1 MDFVKE
7 YKYLEDEENIFKSIN
22 YDQLMDMINNLG
34 SGLVVM
40 GGPWCEYTQAVM
52 KEINDIGKKA
62 GIDVIYNYDPRFVDV
77 FGEDND
83 LRDCKSLEIKLKYYA
98 IVEKIGFKST
108 ELVKDTLIPRIHIP
122 FIFGLRNG
130 SCVGYYSVEVLKK
143 HNRLVDEDKKDRTID
158 IIHNVDEIISKI
170 KINSNLL

>member
-1 MDFVKE
+1 MKKE
-7 YKYLEDEENIFKSIN
+7 YKALEKNNIFESVD
-22 YDQLMDMINNLG
+22 YDKLMYMIDNFG
-34 SGLVVM
+34 TGLFLI
-40 GGPWCEYTQAVM
+40 GGPWCKYCQAIAPILD
-52 KEINDIGKKA
+52 EIGKDA
-62 GIDVIYNYDPRFVDV
+62 GLDVIYNYDPKFVDV

-98 IVEKIGFKST
+98 IVEKIGFKSP
-108 ELVKDTLIPRIHIP
+108 ELVKDTLIPRIHTP

-143 HNRLVDEDKKDRTID
+143 HNRLVDENKKDRTID

-170 KINSNLL
+170 DINSNLL